1 MGHFYEHARLIAE
14 ATSPEGATV
23 KLMGIN
29 NEENVKQDIIQSGW
43 GNPQGYEIGGKD
55 FSQVLNLKAIFS
67 LEGEYEVT
75 LKLIDRGNSDSVIS
89 EKQYKFNVLAESVPE
104 ENEKEETE
112 ATTGNTNISTNTIT
126 QVPTSLPKTGANIYL
141 PIGISII
148 FIICIVAYYR
158 SKTKTQKTNE
168 SQKEFIRC
176 YKHFLPVVDSDC
188 VMNQICKY
196 IENIDFHIREKVRS
210 SQNFDYHTLMSDGF
224 IINKKIYEQINDL
237 VSSRIKEWAAKR
249 TEKALDGA
257 FTSKTVNPSKVL
269 DRDLEYNILRQDLL
283 TNICSNEEQLA
294 NHLIYL
300 FYVDKQSYNKNIL
313 WALVGRQIYENIR
326 KKTSVYYFPQKNPN
340 GSLEFLYEKYS
351 IERVLVSHEEE
362 IEEEEKGIKEE
373 SFYD

>member
-1 MGHFYEHARLIAE
+1 MKRITSLTLILVLCMTLFVTINSYAASLDTISIETDKTVVRPGEEVRLTINFGTELGAYTFDIGYDNNIFDFVSATGGTANDNTNKVRVVFDSTGENTSKTNISIIFKAKEELTSSNPTELTVVGKGLANSDASISYDDITTPMVKNIIVEPEYVDYDINLAYTGEIIKKEEKDMKLTFSSTMGHFYEHARLIAE

-158 SKTKTQKTNE
+158 SKTKTQK
-168 SQKEFIRC
+168 
-176 YKHFLPVVDSDC
+176 
-188 VMNQICKY
+188 
-196 IENIDFHIREKVRS
+196 
-210 SQNFDYHTLMSDGF
+210 
-224 IINKKIYEQINDL
+224 
-237 VSSRIKEWAAKR
+237 
-249 TEKALDGA
+249 
-257 FTSKTVNPSKVL
+257 
-269 DRDLEYNILRQDLL
+269 
-283 TNICSNEEQLA
+283 
-294 NHLIYL
+294 
-300 FYVDKQSYNKNIL
+300 
-313 WALVGRQIYENIR
+313 
-326 KKTSVYYFPQKNPN
+326 
-340 GSLEFLYEKYS
+340 
-351 IERVLVSHEEE
+351 
-362 IEEEEKGIKEE
+362 
-373 SFYD
+373 